1 MMDRREAIK
10 RKVRSDKKHAIAPY
24 IPDEYRVWIH
34 RIARRCEK
42 PEGEVG
48 LQLLQIALQ
57 SKACIEFFSAYFKR
71 DFRFNE
77 NVTFCGHKDAKPIQE
92 YTQSA
97 SKENQGR
104 YKMKASESLYNALC
118 EFQIALGVNYLSH
131 ATYALLQYAINDLE
145 TIQRVAP
152 GITKA
157 DYAGPIRPITAVK
170 SSGSAWS
177 ILK

>member
-1 MMDRREAIK
+1 MDRREAIK

-24 IPDEYRVWIH
+24 IPDQYRVWIH

-48 LQLLQIALQ
+48 LQLLQISLQ
-57 SKACIEFFSAYFKR
+57 NEACIQFFSAYFKR
-71 DFRFNE
+71 DFRFTE
-77 NVTFCGHKDAKPIQE
+77 NVTFCGHKDAIPIQE
-92 YTQSA
+92 YIQTG

-118 EFQIALGVNYLSH
+118 EFQIALGVNYLAH
-131 ATYALLQYAINDLE
+131 ATYALLQYAIHDLT
-145 TIQRVAP
+145 TIQRVVP

-157 DYAGPIRPITAVK
+157 DFAGPIRPITITQNT
-170 SSGSAWS
+170 GNAWS